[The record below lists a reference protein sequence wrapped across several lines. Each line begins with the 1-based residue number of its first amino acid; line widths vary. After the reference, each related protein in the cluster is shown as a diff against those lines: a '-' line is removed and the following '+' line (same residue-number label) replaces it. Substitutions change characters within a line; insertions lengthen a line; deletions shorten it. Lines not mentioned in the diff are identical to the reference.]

1 MVVEFPLTESA
12 PATAVPWIR
21 RLSMTFLDAVLPPR
35 CLSCGMLVEAAHALC
50 AECWPK
56 ICFITEPLCA
66 TCGMPFEFE
75 ASGGSV
81 CAVCASSER
90 PFGRA
95 RAAIAY
101 DDGSRGFI
109 LAFKHGDRTD
119 AARVFAPW
127 MTQAGRD
134 LLADVDLMVPVPL
147 HWTRLF
153 MRRYNQ
159 SALLAQAVSRL
170 ANVRVA
176 LDLLVRRKR
185 TPSLA
190 HAGAVERAKTVS
202 GAFVVPPRRRH
213 DVEGRRILLID
224 DVFTTGATIGACAR
238 ALARSGARSVDVLTL
253 ARVLRPTHLDRVI
266 SSASALPATEE
277 SRL

>member
-1 MVVEFPLTESA
+1 
-12 PATAVPWIR
+12 
-21 RLSMTFLDAVLPPR
+21 
-35 CLSCGMLVEAAHALC
+35 MLVEAAHALC

-56 ICFITEPLCA
+56 IRFITEPLCA
-66 TCGMPFEFE
+66 ACGMPFEIE
-75 ASGGSV
+75 ATVGSV
-81 CAVCASSER
+81 CPVCASSER

-101 DDGSRGFI
+101 DDGSREFI

-127 MTQAGRD
+127 MAQAGRD
-134 LLADVDLMVPVPL
+134 VLADVDLLVPVPL

-159 SALLAQAVSRL
+159 AALLAQAVGRL
-170 ANVRVA
+170 ADVRVA
-176 LDLLVRRKR
+176 PDLLVRRKR

-190 HAGAVERAKTVS
+190 HAGAIERARTVS
-202 GAFVVPPRRRH
+202 GAFAVPPKRRH
-213 DVEGRRILLID
+213 AAEGRRILLID

-238 ALARSGARSVDVLTL
+238 ALTRSGARSVDVLTL

-266 SSASALPATEE
+266 S
-277 SRL
+277 

>member
-1 MVVEFPLTESA
+1 
-12 PATAVPWIR
+12 
-21 RLSMTFLDAVLPPR
+21 
-35 CLSCGMLVEAAHALC
+35 MLVEAAHGLC
-50 AECWPK
+50 ADCWPK
-56 ICFITEPLCA
+56 IRFITEPLCA

-75 ASGGSV
+75 ASDGSV

>member
-1 MVVEFPLTESA
+1 MD
-12 PATAVPWIR
+12 
-21 RLSMTFLDAVLPPR
+21 DA
-35 CLSCGMLVEAAHALC
+35 
-50 AECWPK
+50 
-56 ICFITEPLCA
+56 
-66 TCGMPFEFE
+66 
-75 ASGGSV
+75 GG
-81 CAVCASSER
+81 
-90 PFGRA
+90 P
-95 RAAIAY
+95 
-101 DDGSRGFI
+101 
-109 LAFKHGDRTD
+109 
-119 AARVFAPW
+119 
-127 MTQAGRD
+127 D

-213 DVEGRRILLID
+213 DVEE
-224 DVFTTGATIGACAR
+224 A
-238 ALARSGARSVDVLTL
+238 
-253 ARVLRPTHLDRVI
+253 H
-266 SSASALPATEE
+266 SSH
-277 SRL
+277 R